1 MLRATGFVFYGYRF
15 TISSERSAIVSRK
28 RIIASENP
36 TTLLLPQELLNKLGV
51 DAGDEIDVSF
61 VDRTLI
67 LRSLEEAERAQKIEA
82 VTKSVFNRRKTA
94 YEELAKGIE

>member
-28 RIIASENP
+28 RITASENP

-67 LRSLEEAERAQKIEA
+67 LRSVEEAERAQKIEA

>member
-1 MLRATGFVFYGYRF
+1 M
-15 TISSERSAIVSRK
+15 SRK